1 MDNLENALHDLKSTS
16 KIKKIYGILGI
27 PINGQRT
34 VEVPNREGFVYV
46 RLRDNPSELIQAINS
61 EVSPV
66 YDLPVVLVREGNR
79 YKIEGR
85 DTERYQTW
93 GSFSSFIPRHGE
105 QHSFLEGTGGGGDIT
120 WVDGKQFMPMLVMPS
135 GSLGSNNVVVS
146 DYRIQDGS
154 TGWIY
159 SGGTGTPNLL
169 MYKPLNGDAVMI
181 LVYVD
186 QTTGNPGFLVGS
198 GSYFANTITGS
209 AQVNPY
215 IPANPNSNY
224 LPAMAVRLSSGTSV
238 IGWDN
243 LYDVRQYYGGSGGG
257 ASTGS
262 SFSGIPVQDEGVPQG
277 TGTVFNFVGPNVD
290 VSVSGSVIRVFVTG
304 SAGSSL
310 PPFITGSVPYA
321 GSDGILKE
329 DNPKFSF
336 DESRSTL
343 WIGQKYSPP
352 FTLDDFRLL
361 MRATGTNTPAAMG
374 LIVAGTGTSGGGSPS
389 INGYRSRGTFE
400 TPTPVGEGDAL
411 LTIIGAGFDGFQYQN
426 AARMRFYAN
435 RNFVTGTY
443 LDTRIDFEVT
453 PSGSATRIPKMVLY
467 GDSLNLINTGTY
479 NINGVPHTHNGREV
493 LTANRTYYVRTD
505 GSDSNTGMADTAG
518 GAFLTIQKAVD
529 TVAALDRSTYTA
541 TIQVR
546 SGTYTGA
553 ISITG
558 WGPGSSSVEMIG
570 DTTTPGNVILSV
582 AGDAL
587 TIQNYAVMNIGGFKI
602 TTSAGSGG
610 ALYVKDFATLN
621 ITGKMEFGA
630 CNTLSILVRQFANIS
645 ISADATISGGSVILI
660 GGSEFARI
668 SAIANVTWTLT
679 GTPAFSAMTVR
690 AEDKSYINV
699 TAITFSGGA
708 TGKRYESNRLSEIN
722 TNGGGATKIPGNSNG
737 TTSNGGIYV

>member
-1 MDNLENALHDLKSTS
+1 MDNLEQSVTKLKQTT
-16 KIKKIYGILGI
+16 KVKKIYGILGI

-34 VEVPNREGFVYV
+34 VEVADREGFVYV

-105 QHSFLEGTGGGGDIT
+105 QHSFNEGGGDIT
-120 WVDGKQFMPMLVMPS
+120 WVNGKQFMPMLVMPS
-135 GSLGSNNVVVS
+135 GSLGSNNVVIS
-146 DYRIQDGS
+146 DYRIQDDT

-169 MYKPLNGDAVMI
+169 MYKPLNGNAVMI

-215 IPANPNSNY
+215 IPANPSPNY

-243 LYDVRQYYGGSGGG
+243 LYDVRQYYGGSGG

-310 PPFITGSVPYA
+310 PSFITGSVPYA

-329 DNPKFSF
+329 SNHKFSF
-336 DESRSTL
+336 DESRTTL
-343 WIGQKYSPP
+343 WVGQKYTPA

-361 MRATGTNTPAAMG
+361 LRATGTNVPAALG
-374 LIVAGTGTSGGGSPS
+374 IITAGTGTSGGGSPT
-389 INGYRSRGTFE
+389 INGYKSRGTFDV
-400 TPTPVGEGDAL
+400 PLPVQEGDAL
-411 LTIIGAGFDGFQYQN
+411 LTIIGAGFDGFQYAN
-426 AARMRFYAN
+426 AARIRLYAN
-435 RNFVTGTY
+435 APFITGTY
-443 LDTRIDFEVT
+443 TESRIDFEVT
-453 PSGSATRIPKMVLY
+453 PSGSATRIPKMSLY
-467 GDSLNLINTGTY
+467 GDTLNLINTGSTY
-479 NINGVPHTHNGREV
+479 NVNGVPHTHGQYDTHINSVTKHSQLFAMHNQGGTIPASTTYYGYPGLNV
-493 LTANRTYYVRTD
+493 LTPTLGGGFVPRAGKLRNVFIRT
-505 GSDSNTGMADTAG
+505 NTTQPASGNLVVTVQVGLVDTTLTFTVAAG
-518 GAFLTIQKAVD
+518 GAANF
-529 TVAALDRSTYTA
+529 YTD
-541 TIQVR
+541 
-546 SGTYTGA
+546 
-553 ISITG
+553 
-558 WGPGSSSVEMIG
+558 SVHAPAF
-570 DTTTPGNVILSV
+570 T
-582 AGDAL
+582 A
-587 TIQNYAVMNIGGFKI
+587 
-602 TTSAGSGG
+602 
-610 ALYVKDFATLN
+610 
-621 ITGKMEFGA
+621 
-630 CNTLSILVRQFANIS
+630 
-645 ISADATISGGSVILI
+645 GSVI
-660 GGSEFARI
+660 
-668 SAIANVTWTLT
+668 T
-679 GTPAFSAMTVR
+679 
-690 AEDKSYINV
+690 
-699 TAITFSGGA
+699 ITIRNNA
-708 TGKRYESNRLSEIN
+708 TGASAVIN
-722 TNGGGATKIPGNSNG
+722 SFGFDIEWD
-737 TTSNGGIYV
+737 